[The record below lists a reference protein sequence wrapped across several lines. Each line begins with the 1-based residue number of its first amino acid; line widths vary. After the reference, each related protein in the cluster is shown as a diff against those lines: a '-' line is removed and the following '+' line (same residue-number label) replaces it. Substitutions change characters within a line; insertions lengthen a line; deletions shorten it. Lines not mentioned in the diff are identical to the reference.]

1 MAIQLLDQETQI
13 RQSYP
18 VANYNDTVA
27 PSEANFETNPAN
39 LNDDLNNIRSMLSRL
54 LDVQVGNWWDDINT
68 PSALD
73 TGSQRGVNDLNTDLH
88 ALERKRVL
96 VDTFVHV
103 DVTVSAAQNWEVLL
117 LGELPT
123 NTTAAVG
130 AVTTAGIVAAQAT
143 SFGAHNLDEVSGA
156 TNVSP
161 KNLCTI
167 VDSVTHDPILSSGRT
182 IYALFQTENG
192 TDGHTMTGTT
202 PNQAQLSFVRLNAAG
217 TDLEAVPVADIENK
231 IIHYSVRERK
241 ALEDITEQDFLKGA
255 IVRPPT
261 TTRAQP
267 RSTSPRTA
275 PLTSRALVW
284 SGSSAMIWRR
294 ISSASSKEA
303 LAAPLSSSSVPMS
316 TCSTTTRSSTTSRME
331 RASTLARLA
340 PRSTSVSPPTKS
352 MRVACSRLPLAVPR
366 TSTSL
371 PPSSST

>member
-18 VANYNDTVA
+18 VANYNDTIA

-255 IVRPPT
+255 NIDIPTSATVDRQTAYDNQGATPVNVTTNSTLDLEGPGLEWIIRDDLEANLVR
-261 TTRAQP
+261 
-267 RSTSPRTA
+267 
-275 PLTSRALVW
+275 VIE
-284 SGSSAMIWRR
+284 GSA
-294 ISSASSKEA
+294 
-303 LAAPLSSSSVPMS
+303 
-316 TCSTTTRSSTTSRME
+316 CSTTTRSSTTSRME